1 MTFSTTFKSN
11 KKLVFWSLIFAVTIF
26 YLTSTKLFGW
36 QILCP
41 GYTNEVETFTAT
53 DFKYYEKYIKYKG
66 LDFGKS
72 LAYLPK
78 STVEIINN
86 KSATFTTGDIITLR
100 IILHNKNGDVVTE
113 SGDFLKVWMSEKGK
127 GAGSAGYIVDHGNG
141 TYIGVIKALWRGSPH
156 IKISLSFSK
165 ESIGLYVNYIHR
177 NGMLRAVKGIF
188 KNARGEIGKGSCG
201 IHTLTNITNSI
212 CDFTSLNYGMR
223 WFCLLPNAT
232 GFDCSDWYSV
242 TGDMTVPT
250 FTNAQ
255 QQFLSTARYKIIK
268 EIKVDVL
275 GDKTIGHPKHSC
287 SLINPSLTWNISSPV
302 GYFYNKTWHNLLCQK
317 KVEPSFNRYLACLR
331 NREIYMVG
339 DSTSRDWLISL
350 ADILDVKRTSAD
362 LRGHHEP
369 IKVFSKNKRDNITI
383 IWVAH
388 EFPFF
393 TYTPNGTIHHFKPA
407 SYHLNVIRSKNPIV
421 ILHWF
426 IHIGYAPL
434 SVYEEHVMN
443 AKDAIVK
450 FMDRVP
456 GAKVFIKGPH
466 YFEQYAEGVP
476 YDFVRYFHD
485 KMIFKIFDN
494 IKHKVVYLNE
504 WDITVSSENKELHP
518 STELRKPMLHELL
531 SYIC

>member
-1 MTFSTTFKSN
+1 MQGSRYVVRKRLFPCQGILYAEST
-11 KKLVFWSLIFAVTIF
+11 LCSL
-26 YLTSTKLFGW
+26 W

-41 GYTNEVETFTAT
+41 GYKKDVETFTAT
-53 DFKYYEKYIKYKG
+53 DFKYYEKYFKYKG

-78 STVEIINN
+78 TTVEIINN
-86 KSATFTTGDIITLR
+86 KSARFTTGDIITLR
-100 IILHNKNGDVVTE
+100 IILHNKNGDVLNE
-113 SGDFLKVWMSEKGK
+113 GGDFLKVWMSEKGK
-127 GAGSAGYIVDHGNG
+127 NASSAGYIVDHGNG
-141 TYIGVIKALWRGSPH
+141 TYIGVIRALWSGSPH
-156 IKISLSFSK
+156 IKISLSFAK
-165 ESIGLYVNYIHR
+165 EAIGLYVNYIYR

-188 KNARGEIGKGSCG
+188 RNARGETGKGACG
-201 IHTLTNITNSI
+201 IHTLTKHGI

-223 WFCLLPNAT
+223 WFCLLPNASR
-232 GFDCSDWYSV
+232 FDCSDWYSI

-255 QQFLSTARYKIIK
+255 KQFLSTTRYKMIK

-275 GDKTIGHPKHSC
+275 GDKTIGHPENSC
-287 SLINPSLTWNISSPV
+287 SLINPSVTWNISSPV

-317 KVEPSFNRYLACLR
+317 KVDTSFNRYLACLR

-339 DSTSRDWLISL
+339 DSTVRDWLVSI
-350 ADILDVKRTSAD
+350 ADILNLLGKSYAIK
-362 LRGHHEP
+362 GHHEP
-369 IKVFSKNKRDNITI
+369 IKAVSKNKRDNITV

-393 TYTPNGTIHHFKPA
+393 TYTPNGLIHHFKPA

-421 ILHWF
+421 VLHWYT
-426 IHIGYAPL
+426 HISYAPL
-434 SVYEEHVMN
+434 SIYEEHVMN

-450 FMDRVP
+450 FLDRVP
-456 GAKVFIKGPH
+456 GAKIFIKGPH
-466 YFEQYAEGVP
+466 YFEQYSEGVP
-476 YDFVRYFHD
+476 YDFARYLQD
-485 KMIFKIFDN
+485 KLIFKIFDN

-504 WDITVSSENKELHP
+504 WDITVSSENKALHP
-518 STELRKPMLHELL
+518 SYDLRKPMIDELL